1 MIKCGDCE
9 NFEKPCNHVSF
20 DEEAYGCS
28 MFEPKCEF
36 RENDY
41 SEEDDE

>member
-20 DEEAYGCS
+20 EEEAYGCS
-28 MFEPKCEF
+28 MFEPKYGF
-36 RENDY
+36 M
-41 SEEDDE
+41 EDDSEDGEE